1 MKKLMRV
8 VLILALGLVVVA
20 AVAVAALA
28 LRRPAQ
34 RPPSAERIEPTPAR
48 LARGAYLVEHLAD
61 CLTCHSDL
69 RADRYGMPIKPGT
82 VGQGGFPFGKEFAV
96 PGVVC
101 AQNITPDP
109 ENGIGTW
116 TDGEV
121 LRAVREGVDKNG
133 NALFP
138 MMQYKAYRLF
148 SDEDAKSVVAYI
160 RTLAPVKHAVPA
172 RKLDFPVNLLI
183 KLEPKPLEG
192 SVSAPAP
199 KTDRIGYGRYL
210 AVVGGC
216 RECHTP
222 HDGKGKLVA
231 GKDYSGGWEMKGPW
245 GRNITPN
252 LTPHPD
258 AYLGRATKAEFIGR
272 FKSFVSLTGDNAPV
286 APKGRSTIM
295 PWLPFSGLTEGDL
308 GMLYDYF
315 ETLAPIENK
324 VNSFPDAA
332 PAPPALKANRDRPR

>member
-8 VLILALGLVVVA
+8 VLIVAFGLVVVA
-20 AVAVAALA
+20 GLAVAALA

-34 RPPSAERIEPTPAR
+34 RPPSAERIELTPER
-48 LARGAYLVEHLAD
+48 FARGAYLVEHLAD

-82 VGQGGFPFGKEFAV
+82 IGQGGFPFGKEFAV

-172 RKLDFPVNLLI
+172 RNPRVAPRPEDGPHRIRALPRGRGRMPRMPHPARRQG
-183 KLEPKPLEG
+183 E
-192 SVSAPAP
+192 APAEE
-199 KTDRIGYGRYL
+199 GL
-210 AVVGGC
+210 
-216 RECHTP
+216 
-222 HDGKGKLVA
+222 
-231 GKDYSGGWEMKGPW
+231 
-245 GRNITPN
+245 
-252 LTPHPD
+252 
-258 AYLGRATKAEFIGR
+258 LGRLGDERAVGAQHHAQSHAPCRCVPRPGHESRVHRALQILRLAHGRQRTGRAERPQHHHALAAF
-272 FKSFVSLTGDNAPV
+272 
-286 APKGRSTIM
+286 
-295 PWLPFSGLTEGDL
+295 L
-308 GMLYDYF
+308 G
-315 ETLAPIENK
+315 PH
-324 VNSFPDAA
+324 
-332 PAPPALKANRDRPR
+332 RGRPRDALRLLQDPRADREQDEPFPGRRAGASGAEGQS